1 MGIIYQGLTSHPCT
15 HKVTNSLAV
24 TGFGLSFIVTSLTT
38 EEKVPQKL
46 ELEKNRV
53 FMCHHESKN
62 KRNSHEAQKKIIWW
76 PVGNAQWI
84 KTR

>member
-1 MGIIYQGLTSHPCT
+1 
-15 HKVTNSLAV
+15 
-24 TGFGLSFIVTSLTT
+24 
-38 EEKVPQKL
+38 
-46 ELEKNRV
+46 
-53 FMCHHESKN
+53 MCHHESKN